1 MRFAKPTL
9 VAVIAVLLAA
19 YAFDCDSM
27 MTPEQTMDC
36 CNSMPCSSQGH
47 HGQDCCK
54 TMPSMHAP
62 FVQPTTVHAGFSFD
76 VLAVL
81 PAASE
86 SMDLDS
92 SVRAVTSHWHAP
104 PLLDSSP
111 SPLPLK
117 I

>member
-1 MRFAKPTL
+1 MTL
-9 VAVIAVLLAA
+9 VALSFAA
-19 YAFDCDSM
+19 YAFDCGGM
-27 MTPEQTMDC
+27 MTPEQAMQC

-47 HGQDCCK
+47 NGQDCCK

-62 FVQPTTVHAGFSFD
+62 FVQLTTAHAGFSID

-86 SMDLDS
+86 SMDLNS
-92 SVRAVTSHWHAP
+92 SARSVTSHWHAP
-104 PLLDSSP
+104 PLLHSSP
-111 SPLPLK
+111 PPLPLR